1 MALESK
7 TLTVGSKVRVAQ
19 PMDAPDSIEWDDDG
33 GRTSG
38 LLKKRLIASF
48 FKQDKRITAE
58 VVYIAKESERE
69 KLRRKGLVKL
79 RLRHQSGSMLNI
91 KVEPRFLTTGSGH

>member
-7 TLTVGSKVRVAQ
+7 ALTVGTKVRVAQ
-19 PMDAPDSIEWDDDG
+19 PMDVPETVAWDDDG

-58 VVYIAKESERE
+58 VVYIARESERE
-69 KLRRKGLVKL
+69 RLRRKGLIKL

-91 KVEPRFLTTGSGH
+91 TTEPRFLTSSNH

>member
-1 MALESK
+1 MDVPEN
-7 TLTVGSKVRVAQ
+7 VA
-19 PMDAPDSIEWDDDG
+19 WDDDG

-58 VVYIAKESERE
+58 VVYIAKETERE
-69 KLRRKGLVKL
+69 RLRRKGLVKL

-91 KVEPRFLTTGSGH
+91 TVEPRYLTTGSGH

>member
-7 TLTVGSKVRVAQ
+7 TLTVGSKVRAAQ
-19 PMDAPDSIEWDDDG
+19 PIDAPEGIQWDDDG

-48 FKQDKRITAE
+48 FKQDKRVAAE

-69 KLRRKGLVKL
+69 KLRRKGLVKI

-91 KVEPRFLTTGSGH
+91 TVDPRYLTAG